1 MNKLGKNPV
10 NAFEAPKRTKTS
22 NYPEPFASKM
32 SGRTKRPLGDLFGIN
47 KFGVNLAEL
56 SPRSE
61 SSILHKHS
69 KQEEFIFVLS
79 GNPTLILET
88 RKIHL
93 NAGDCFGFTPDGP
106 AHKLINETD
115 EVVTYIEIGDRPIDD
130 LVTYPNDD
138 LVAKLNNQGKWSF
151 FKKNG
156 DEYGSTP

>member
-69 KQEEFIFVLS
+69 KQEE
-79 GNPTLILET
+79 
-88 RKIHL
+88 
-93 NAGDCFGFTPDGP
+93 
-106 AHKLINETD
+106 
-115 EVVTYIEIGDRPIDD
+115 YIC
-130 LVTYPNDD
+130 
-138 LVAKLNNQGKWSF
+138 
-151 FKKNG
+151 
-156 DEYGSTP
+156 STT